1 MCNMVREKTGNKEKT
16 MDAATVRALL
26 EAEADPEKAIQMK
39 RFFKTGPGEYGEGDS
54 FWGLSTPQI
63 RKIVKT
69 ARQLPLVEIE
79 RLLEDPVHEVRACGL
94 LILVDRFGKGSEQER
109 ETLVALYL
117 QRTDRI
123 NNWDLVDISAS
134 IIGVWLKDKKRDLL
148 YRLADSS
155 NLWEQRIA
163 VVSTLAL
170 IKNDDFTDILALAD
184 KLRTHRHDLM
194 HKALGW
200 MLREVG
206 KRDKAVLEHFLE
218 RSVSDLP
225 RTLLRYAIE
234 RFPEPERK
242 AWLKREYRKPAR
254 AHRGKALRVPRAD

>member
-1 MCNMVREKTGNKEKT
+1 

-26 EAEADPEKAIQMK
+26 EVEADPERAAHLK
-39 RFFKTGPGEYGEGDS
+39 RFFKTGPGEYGEGDI
-54 FWGLSTPQI
+54 FWGVPTPQI

-69 ARQLPLVEIE
+69 VRHLPLSEME

-94 LILVDRFGKGSEQER
+94 LFLVDHFKKGTEQQR
-109 ETLVALYL
+109 EALVDLYL
-117 QRTDRI
+117 RRTDRI

-134 IIGVWLKDKKRDLL
+134 VIGLWLRDKERDPL

-163 VVSTLAL
+163 VVSTWAL
-170 IKNDDFTDILALAD
+170 IKDNDFTDILALAE
-184 KLRTHRHDLM
+184 KLHTHPHDLM

-206 KRDKAVLEHFLE
+206 KRDKAVLEQFLD
-218 RSVSDLP
+218 RHVSNLP

-242 AWLKREYRKPAR
+242 AWLHRERHVPAR
-254 AHRGKALRVPRAD
+254 KKRSERG